1 MSDRALIEAV
11 KQAICDDLDRQM
23 RSEPGFPYIDLRS
36 DPATIRGDVD
46 LRALARAAV
55 KAMTEKE
62 GQS

>member
-11 KQAICDDLDRQM
+11 KQAICADLDRQAQ
-23 RSEPGFPYIDLRS
+23 SGPEFLYIDLRS
-36 DPATIRGDVD
+36 DPATIDGDVD

-62 GQS
+62 GQ